1 MALGGLVV
9 VNIGQSM
16 LVVIAISGLLQ
27 LPKMQVEKLMFG
39 FTFLLVASRGRLVLL
54 AGAAVSVLFFWVCGW
69 FFGYLTRLLHFWE
82 RPVGRLCW

>member
-1 MALGGLVV
+1 M
-9 VNIGQSM
+9 NIGQSM

-54 AGAAVSVLFFWVCGW
+54 TGAAVSVF
-69 FFGYLTRLLHFWE
+69 FFGFT
-82 RPVGRLCW
+82 VGFLGT